1 MASTLESLM
10 EQLKNF
16 QPYQAMTQQQIA
28 QTAEDRYQSVY
39 DQKRL
44 SAQQAYET
52 NDAAL
57 ARELASLQNVYDRE
71 RERSAAE
78 TEAAYRQ
85 ADRHA
90 LSRGMQR
97 SSYNSANLVNI
108 DLSGDAALNE
118 ISRQQAQAEAGVGE
132 KRTLLSSQLAAQLAE
147 YDAQQRSDVLGYM
160 DELEAREYERTV
172 ASTNAYN
179 ELAMK
184 LYEYQ
189 HELEKEAAEQKRWQ
203 AEFNAKYGSATTK
216 SSGGSSKK
224 KTTTATTTT
233 TTKKAASGG
242 AGGKLSTPKMLD
254 R

>member
-1 MASTLESLM
+1 MASTLEALM
-10 EQLKNF
+10 EQLNRY
-16 QPYQAMTQQQIA
+16 QPYQAMTKEQIEQAA
-28 QTAEDRYQSVY
+28 QNRYQAVY

-52 NDAAL
+52 SDAAL
-57 ARELASLQNVYDRE
+57 ARELASRQDTYTRE
-71 RERSAAE
+71 RERSAAQ
-78 TEAAYRQ
+78 TEEAYRQ

-97 SSYNSANLVNI
+97 SSYNSANLMNI
-108 DLSGDAALNE
+108 DLAGDAALGE
-118 ISRQQAQAEAGVGE
+118 IGRRQAQAEAEVGE
-132 KRTLLSSQLAAQLAE
+132 QRTLLSTQLATQLAG

-160 DELEAREYERTV
+160 DELEAREYERAVESANT
-172 ASTNAYN
+172 YN

-189 HELEKEAAEQKRWQ
+189 HQLEQEAAEQARWQ
-203 AEFNAKYGSATTK
+203 AEFNAKYSTPAK
-216 SSGGSSKK
+216 SSGGGSKK
-224 KTTTATTTT
+224 KTTTTTTTTT
-233 TTKKAASGG
+233 TTKKPAGG